1 MQFKLSR
8 NGGRFSVLLHTIF
21 EDLILLFRLVV
32 SMGYYGLSLNTGNLS
47 GDFYINFL
55 LSGLAEFP
63 AYTLCLLLLDRIGRR
78 KLHVSCM
85 ILGGVA
91 CICTIFTML
100 YAGEGRAIWNVS
112 QAGTQRYCNVKT
124 TVIFHFV
131 LCGYRDLLKFVILSL
146 LWLL

>member
-1 MQFKLSR
+1 
-8 NGGRFSVLLHTIF
+8 
-21 EDLILLFRLVV
+21 
-32 SMGYYGLSLNTGNLS
+32 
-47 GDFYINFL
+47 
-55 LSGLAEFP
+55 
-63 AYTLCLLLLDRIGRR
+63 
-78 KLHVSCM
+78 M

>member
-1 MQFKLSR
+1 LLRNSKGHVYFLTLFSSNIKLKYPLKRTILQFKLFR

-91 CICTIFTML
+91 CICTRFTML
-100 YAGEGRAIWNVS
+100 YAGEGRAI
-112 QAGTQRYCNVKT
+112 
-124 TVIFHFV
+124 
-131 LCGYRDLLKFVILSL
+131 
-146 LWLL
+146 